1 MWRRRPHALVEG
13 RTPRRLKWML
23 ILLVAPAEKAAGLV
37 MPTVMTTV
45 MTTVMNNVQ
54 ILQEMNPIAGLGW
67 LQSEGA

>member
-45 MTTVMNNVQ
+45 MNNVQ